1 MTGGSGA
8 GSERVAGAATKAS
21 RGATADPFEGDPF
34 KSCRWLEL
42 KKELLDVG
50 ARVMFE
56 PRLKVLGPALA
67 EDPMNLPI
75 TVAAELRG
83 VQRLIVLVE
92 RNPIRKVL
100 ELQPLA
106 AQVAVSL
113 RFKLEQASPVRALAL
128 TADGR

>member
-1 MTGGSGA
+1 MLA
-8 GSERVAGAATKAS
+8 LQPRAS
-21 RGATADPFEGDPF
+21 RGATADPFEGDPV
-34 KSCRWLEL
+34 KSYQWVEL
-42 KKELLDVG
+42 KKKFLGVG
-50 ARVMFE
+50 ARAVLD

>member
-1 MTGGSGA
+1 
-8 GSERVAGAATKAS
+8 
-21 RGATADPFEGDPF
+21 
-34 KSCRWLEL
+34 
-42 KKELLDVG
+42 
-50 ARVMFE
+50 MFE

-75 TVAAELRG
+75 TAAAELRG

-128 TADGR
+128 TADGRRPTADSR